1 MFFDGLSRNG
11 SDCKE
16 SDGSDADGS
25 GNQAGRSV
33 GPGDAAEGEDRRG
46 HGLDATGAEQLE
58 VAVVGRAQADVGD
71 MLAVAAMLDDEIG
84 AAGDGQR
91 TNLGNIRGIVERAGR
106 DGFIEQ
112 ERFFFELERGDDH
125 ALRVGRC
132 RLRVNGRNGEGHC
145 MDPTAGDRSRA
156 RLGGPPAE
164 GLALQLR
171 SLEGG
176 CLSRR
181 GTSMTKGTSVLEN

>member
-1 MFFDGLSRNG
+1 VFFDGLSRNG

-16 SDGSDADGS
+16 SDGSDAGGS
-25 GNQAGRSV
+25 GSEAGRS
-33 GPGDAAEGEDRRG
+33 PGDAAEGEDRRG

-112 ERFFFELERGDDH
+112 ERFFFELKGSDEH
-125 ALRVGRC
+125 AVNVRAMAGC
-132 RLRVNGRNGEGHC
+132 R
-145 MDPTAGDRSRA
+145 
-156 RLGGPPAE
+156 
-164 GLALQLR
+164 
-171 SLEGG
+171 
-176 CLSRR
+176 
-181 GTSMTKGTSVLEN
+181 SMG

>member
-16 SDGSDADGS
+16 SDGSDAGGS
-25 GNQAGRSV
+25 GSEAGRSV
-33 GPGDAAEGEDRRG
+33 GPGDAAEGEARRG

-84 AAGDGQR
+84 AAGDGQG
-91 TNLGNIRGIVERAGR
+91 TNLGDVGGIVERAGR

-112 ERFFFELERGDDH
+112 ERFFFELKGSDEHVVNVRAMAG
-125 ALRVGRC
+125 C
-132 RLRVNGRNGEGHC
+132 R
-145 MDPTAGDRSRA
+145 
-156 RLGGPPAE
+156 
-164 GLALQLR
+164 
-171 SLEGG
+171 
-176 CLSRR
+176 
-181 GTSMTKGTSVLEN
+181 SMG